1 MKKLMIAAAIVCA
14 AAMSQAST
22 FVWSSTDKA
31 YGPDL
36 TKLVVGHMDPGTANA
51 QYMKTEASSVA
62 WTFVMTLGSG
72 DNTDVVSGSITSS
85 DFSSNKIKVQ
95 GLDSDL
101 IPDHPATPTT
111 VPYSIIITGKYTD
124 ANEKEW
130 TLTSDAIT
138 GNASYSSV
146 TTTDLKTG
154 APAGWNV
161 TSTDVPEPT
170 SGLLLLL
177 GVAGLALRRRRA

>member
-1 MKKLMIAAAIVCA
+1 MIAAAIVCA

-22 FVWSSTDKA
+22 FIWSATDKC

-36 TKLVVGHMDPGTANA
+36 ANLVVGHMGLSST
-51 QYMKTEASSVA
+51 YMKTQGEAAKNPVS
-62 WTFVMTLGSG
+62 WTATIILGSG
-72 DNTDVVSGSITSS
+72 ATQDKLEDIGITTY
-85 DFSSNKIKVQ
+85 SSNKIRVT

-101 IPDHPATPTT
+101 IPDHPATTT
-111 VPYSIIITGKYTD
+111 VVPYSIIITGNYTD
-124 ANEKEW
+124 ANGKTW
-130 TLTSDAIT
+130 TFKSDEIKGDATYTSV
-138 GNASYSSV
+138 SS
-146 TTTDLKTG
+146 TELKTG